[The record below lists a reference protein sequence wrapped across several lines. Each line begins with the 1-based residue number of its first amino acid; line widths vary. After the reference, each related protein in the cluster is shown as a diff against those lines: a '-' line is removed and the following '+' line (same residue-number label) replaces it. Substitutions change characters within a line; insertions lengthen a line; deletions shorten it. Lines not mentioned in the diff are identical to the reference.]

1 MMVFTEDEWQALCG
15 LMGNPAWSRKNRFS
29 SVPNRKKYRREL
41 DSHIRHWMATRTA
54 ESVVECLQQAG
65 VAAGVVQNA
74 EDLAMDPHLIANDF
88 FTSLDHPVLG
98 EIKTDTY
105 PIAFKNYR
113 HTPWKTSPL
122 LGEANQ
128 YVFGELLGMPEATIQ
143 SYIEQGIIA

>member
-1 MMVFTEDEWQALCG
+1 
-15 LMGNPAWSRKNRFS
+15 
-29 SVPNRKKYRREL
+29 
-41 DSHIRHWMATRTA
+41 MATLTA
-54 ESVVECLQQAG
+54 ESVVESLQQAG
-65 VAAGVVQNA
+65 VPAGVVQNA
-74 EDLAMDPHLIANDF
+74 EDLALDPQLIAYDF

-113 HTPWKTSPL
+113 HTPWKASPL

-128 YVFGELLGMPEATIQ
+128 YVFGELLGMPEATIR